1 MSERA
6 ANIMWEDVGA
16 HGSVPK
22 RAVDDNRSSVM
33 DTAKF
38 LSTSGELVLPGG
50 GGDYELMY

>member
-6 ANIMWEDVGA
+6 VNIMEEDVGV

-22 RAVDDNRSSVM
+22 KAVDDNRSSVM
-33 DTAKF
+33 DIAKS

-50 GGDYELMY
+50 GEEDELMY

>member
-1 MSERA
+1 ME
-6 ANIMWEDVGA
+6 EDVGA

-50 GGDYELMY
+50 GEDYELMYQIV